1 MVDCSPA
8 AKKSKPRKRVPHL
21 IAVSKG
27 FIPDG
32 RYPDETA
39 RVNAHLMR
47 VTSVNK
53 DYRNGDHIHFSF
65 EKLRSMFGG
74 TKAGK
79 IKDATE
85 DSDAFEWKHKSR
97 KGEFSESVRLSNRS
111 GEFDLHEVT
120 MKVRASKPKSA
131 NDNLMSLGEVG
142 MALTARQDHFYIAA
156 DAVPQSAWEHYT
168 IERIRNG
175 DIYSMRGTHRRF
187 FSSFS
192 NLSKHTK
199 KHSLRAKSGDSLVS
213 IDIANCQPLLLG
225 VLASQ
230 SPCSFGT
237 RSKPNSTPYRRT
249 LNAWLDVTQKGE
261 VYEFSAERLTELT
274 GKKWEARPEA
284 KDLFM
289 PFMFGE
295 VRLMKFSPLIRVF
308 ESDFQLVLDFIRSVK
323 RYRHAEMAHILHEL
337 EAEIMIDGVSAKFMR
352 RYPDAPILT
361 IHDELIVPVQ
371 HRDEVCD
378 IIRAEFGKYAVTPTI
393 K

>member
-1 MVDCSPA
+1 MVDCIGS

-27 FIPDG
+27 FVPDG

-53 DYRNGDHIHFSF
+53 GYRNGHHISFSY
-65 EKLRSMFGG
+65 EKFRSMFGG

-85 DSDAFEWKHKSR
+85 ASEAFEWKHESR
-97 KGEFSESVRLSNRS
+97 KGVFSESVRLSNRS
-111 GEFDLHEVT
+111 GEFDLHEVR
-120 MKVRASKPKSA
+120 MKVRASKPNTT
-131 NDNLMSLGEVG
+131 NDNLMSLGELG
-142 MALTARQDHFYIAA
+142 MALTARHDHFYIAE

-225 VLASQ
+225 VLASRP
-230 SPCSFGT
+230 PCSFGT
-237 RSKPNSTPYRRT
+237 STKPINAPYRRT
-249 LNAWLDVTQKGE
+249 LSAWNEWTQKGE
-261 VYEFSAERLTELT
+261 IYEFAAKRLTELT
-274 GKKWEARPEA
+274 GKKWEARPDA

-308 ESDFQLVLDFIRSVK
+308 ESDFRLVLDCIRHIK
-323 RYRHAEMAHILHEL
+323 RDGHQAMAHILHEL
-337 EAEIMIDGVSAKFMR
+337 EAEIMIDGVAAEFMR
-352 RYPDAPILT
+352 RYPHAPILT
-361 IHDELIVPVQ
+361 VHDELIVPAQ
-371 HRDEVCD
+371 YRDEVCD
-378 IIRAEFGKYAVTPTI
+378 IIRDEFQKYGVTPTI

>member
-1 MVDCSPA
+1 MVDCIRPTR
-8 AKKSKPRKRVPHL
+8 KSKPRKRVPHL

-27 FIPDG
+27 FVPDG

-53 DYRNGDHIHFSF
+53 DYRNGHHIPFSY
-65 EKLRSMFGG
+65 EKFRSMFGG

-85 DSDAFEWKHKSR
+85 ELEAFEWNNKSR
-97 KGEFSESVRLSNRS
+97 IGEFSESVRLTNRS
-111 GEFDLHEVT
+111 GEFDLHEVM
-120 MKVRASKPKSA
+120 MKVRASKPKTT

-142 MALTARQDHFYIAA
+142 MALTARLDHFCIVE

-225 VLASQ
+225 VRASQ
-230 SPCSFGT
+230 SPCSFVT
-237 RSKPNSTPYRRT
+237 STKPINAPYRRT
-249 LNAWLDVTQKGE
+249 LSAWNEWTEKGE
-261 VYEFSAERLTELT
+261 IYEFAAKRLTELT
-274 GKKWEARPEA
+274 GKQWEARPDA

-289 PFMFGE
+289 PFLFGD
-295 VRLMKFSPLIRVF
+295 VRQMKFSPLLPVF
-308 ESDFQLVLDFIRSVK
+308 EKHFPEILAFVRSVK
-323 RYRHAEMAHILHEL
+323 RDCHQAMAHILHEL
-337 EAEIMIDGVSAKFMR
+337 EAEIMIDGAAAKFMR
-352 RYPDAPILT
+352 KYPDAPILT
-361 IHDELIVPVQ
+361 VHDELIVPVQ
-371 HRDEVCD
+371 YRDEVCD
-378 IIRAEFGKYAVTPTI
+378 IIRAEFKKYGVTPMI